1 MDDIARMKITIGFTT
16 SRHNPKFEWF
26 WDSFEDQLRVGED
39 YEVIRI
45 DLQHGPATSVLRL
58 DDRTVSAPKPTVWQG
73 MHRLT
78 RNDWWAVSNAR
89 NTVTALARGS
99 YVVWVDD
106 RCVLGKGWLKGI
118 REAAAGNYAVSGAY
132 EKRKNMEVV
141 SGKIMKDGELMSR
154 DDRLSSRSNLKIC
167 RAPGS
172 WFFGGTL
179 GMPLEWA
186 FKING
191 FEERLDSASAEDTM
205 CGLHLEN
212 NGLRIAYDPR
222 VFITEDRTPSECGP
236 DMRRTSKER
245 HPNDKTDKLHT
256 VLRTIAREN
265 RANPDF
271 DLRELH
277 EYMKTHDG
285 FPHHGGMPH
294 NDWFDG
300 QEIGPEFDDCYE
312 GLKEWPKR

>member
-1 MDDIARMKITIGFTT
+1 MITIGLTT
-16 SRHNPKFEWF
+16 SRYRARTSWF
-26 WDSFEDQLRVGED
+26 VESLEARLNGFRD
-39 YEVIRI
+39 YEVILV
-45 DLQHGPATSVLRL
+45 DLHVVFAGVSREGNVA
-58 DDRTVSAPKPTVWQG
+58 VSAPKPTVFQG
-73 MHRLT
+73 KHRLT
-78 RNDWWAVSNAR
+78 RNDFWAVSNAR

-106 RCVLGKGWLKGI
+106 RCVLGPDWLKGI
-118 REAAAGNYAVSGAY
+118 RESAEGNHAVCGAY

-141 SGKIMKDGELMSR
+141 GGKIAKEGELMSR
-154 DDRLSSRSNLKIC
+154 DHRGELSAIDKTKIC

-186 FKING
+186 FKVNG
-191 FEERLDSASAEDTM
+191 FDERLDSASAEDTM
-205 CGLHLEN
+205 CGMHLEN
-212 NGLRIAYDPR
+212 NGLRIMYDPG

-256 VLRTIAREN
+256 ALRTIAKEK

-271 DLRELH
+271 DLSELH
-277 EYMKTHDG
+277 EYMKTHDE
-285 FPHHGGMPH
+285 FPHHGGKPSH
-294 NDWFDG
+294 DWFDG